1 MKSRHIIFIFACISL
16 FSTQCKKSNG
26 PDPSTAKTPSLF
38 HRDITIHET
47 VKYGE
52 EPQKTLGLFQPG
64 SDPAQLIYVAT
75 RGRGEPYAMGFRIG
89 GLSKDSSISW
99 IKSYALPGTMF
110 QFQYCTTAV
119 MDHDDNI
126 LIGGNV
132 FPSAS
137 FSYGSPFLVKLSKS
151 GDILWSKQTADT
163 NWTSR
168 GLVLKILR
176 NGDIAYVTYFGGSYF
191 LYRLDAN
198 GNTIWA
204 KTIYGNNGLGPS
216 GYVQEYGANATISQ
230 MLEETSDGSIFFG
243 FASNEQYPD
252 GQDCLLKFSASGN
265 LLLSKSFVVPGGE
278 SHQPALLV
286 TENDD
291 IIYFNQ
297 KSRPAKP
304 YFLLLS
310 INMETKMMKVCDL
323 PVIPW
328 NNVEQLNYS
337 NGKIYLSTAG
347 TYELCSYTFDG
358 SLNLLS
364 SVKTLAT
371 DGFSAEYGGVYT
383 VDPSRNA
390 VYSIQDLAGMQGDGN
405 GFQFLKTDMKG
416 LSCHPYADPVV
427 PMELSSIT
435 TILNDLT
442 LTVADA
448 SFPFS
453 KNLNWTASPI
463 RVTSSET
470 ACSKN

>member
-1 MKSRHIIFIFACISL
+1 MKNRYFVFVIACLSV
-16 FSTQCKKSNG
+16 FSIQCKKSNDSNSAA
-26 PDPSTAKTPSLF
+26 PKVPTLF

-47 VKYGE
+47 VLYGE
-52 EPQKTLGLFQPG
+52 EPQKTLGLFQPI
-64 SDPAQLIYVAT
+64 SDPSQLIYVAT

-89 GLSKDSSISW
+89 GISKDSSINW
-99 IKSYALPGTMF
+99 IKSYSLSGEM
-110 QFQYCTTAV
+110 FQYCTTAV

-137 FSYGSPFLVKLSKS
+137 YSYGSPFLMKLSKT
-151 GDILWSKQTADT
+151 GNILWSKQTADT

-168 GLVLKILR
+168 GLVLKILH

-198 GNTIWA
+198 GNTIWT
-204 KTIYGNNGLGPS
+204 KTIYGNNGLGINP
-216 GYVQEYGANATISQ
+216 YVPEYGANATISQ
-230 MLEETSDGSIFFG
+230 MLEETSNGSIFFG
-243 FASNEQYPD
+243 FASNETVP

-265 LLLSKSFVVPGGE
+265 LLSGKTFIVPGGE

-297 KSRPAKP
+297 KTRPVAKP
-304 YFLLLS
+304 YFLVLS
-310 INMETKMMKVCDL
+310 VNMEIKMMKACDL
-323 PVIPW
+323 DVIPW
-328 NNVEQLNYS
+328 YNVEQLNYN

-347 TYELCSYTFDG
+347 MSELCSYTFDG

-371 DGFSAEYGGVYT
+371 QGFPAEYGGVYT
-383 VDPSRNA
+383 IDPSRNA

-416 LSCHPYADPVV
+416 LSCHPYSDPVV

-435 TILNDLT
+435 TTLNDLT
-442 LTVADA
+442 LTITDA

-453 KNLNWTASPI
+453 KNLNWNASPI
-463 RVTSSET
+463 QVTVSET

>member
-1 MKSRHIIFIFACISL
+1 MKSRYFVFIFACLSL
-16 FSTQCKKSNG
+16 FSIQCKKSNS
-26 PDPSTAKTPSLF
+26 PNSDTPKIPSLF

-52 EPQKTLGLFQPG
+52 EPQKTLGLFQPA
-64 SDPAQLIYVAT
+64 SDPSQIIYVAT

-89 GLSKDSSISW
+89 GISKDSSTPITW
-99 IKSYALPGTMF
+99 IRSYSLSEEL
-110 QFQYCTTAV
+110 FQYCTTAV

-137 FSYGSPFLVKLSKS
+137 FSYGSAFLVKLSKA
-151 GDILWSKQTADT
+151 GNILWSKQTADT

-168 GLVLKILR
+168 GLVLKILH

-191 LYRLDAN
+191 IYRLDAN

-204 KTIYGNNGLGPS
+204 KTIYGNSGLGISP
-216 GYVQEYGANATISQ
+216 YVPEYGVNATISQ

-243 FASNEQYPD
+243 FASNETIP

-265 LLLSKSFVVPGGE
+265 LLQSKTFIVPGGE

-304 YFLLLS
+304 YFLVLS
-310 INMETKMMKVCDL
+310 VNMETKMMKACDL
-323 PVIPW
+323 DVIPW
-328 NNVEQLNYS
+328 NNVEQLNYN
-337 NGKIYLSTAG
+337 NGKIYLSTAA

-371 DGFSAEYGGVYT
+371 DGFPAEYGGVYT
-383 VDPSRNA
+383 VDASRNA

-405 GFQFLKTDMKG
+405 GFQFLKTDMHG
-416 LSCHPYADPVV
+416 LSCHPYPDQVV
-427 PMELSSIT
+427 PMALTSTST
-435 TILNDLT
+435 TLNDLT
-442 LTVADA
+442 LTIADA

-453 KNLNWTASPI
+453 KDLNWTVSPVW
-463 RVTSSET
+463 VTSSET

>member
-1 MKSRHIIFIFACISL
+1 MFSHVISL

-26 PDPSTAKTPSLF
+26 TGSTTPKVPTLF

-47 VKYGE
+47 INGGE
-52 EPQKTLGLFQPG
+52 QPQKTLGLFQPA
-64 SDPAQLIYVAT
+64 SDPSQLIYVAT
-75 RGRGEPYAMGFRIG
+75 RGRGEQYAMGFRIG
-89 GLSKDSSISW
+89 GIIKDSSINW
-99 IKSYALPGTMF
+99 IKSYFLPGEL
-110 QFQYCTTAV
+110 FQYCTTAV

-137 FSYGSPFLVKLSKS
+137 FSYGSPFLMKLSKT

-204 KTIYGNNGLGPS
+204 KTIYGNSGLGISP
-216 GYVQEYGANATISQ
+216 YVQEYGSNATISQ

-243 FASNEQYPD
+243 FASNETIP
-252 GQDCLLKFSASGN
+252 GQDCLLKFSASGD
-265 LLLSKSFVVPGGE
+265 LLLSKTFVVPGGE

-297 KSRPAKP
+297 KSSPVAKP
-304 YFLLLS
+304 YFLVLS
-310 INMETKMMKVCDL
+310 INMEIKMMKACDL
-323 PVIPW
+323 DVIPW
-328 NNVEQLNYS
+328 NNVEQLSYN
-337 NGKIYLSTAG
+337 NGKIYLSTAAN
-347 TYELCSYTFDG
+347 YELCSYTFDG
-358 SLNLLS
+358 SLNPLTN
-364 SVKTLAT
+364 VKTLAT
-371 DGFSAEYGGVYT
+371 DGFTADYGGVYT
-383 VDPSRNA
+383 VDSSRNA
-390 VYSIQDLAGMQGDGN
+390 VYSIQDIAGMQGDGN
-405 GFQFLKTDMKG
+405 GFQYLKTDMKG

-427 PMELSSIT
+427 AMELSPIT
-435 TILNDLT
+435 ITLNDLT
-442 LTVADA
+442 LTVVDA
-448 SFPFS
+448 SFPFT
-453 KNLNWTASPI
+453 KDLNWAGSPI
-463 RVTSSET
+463 FITSSET
-470 ACSKN
+470 ACTN